1 MGNKQTIKE
10 FLDNSVNVNEIDLIT
25 VISNEGIVGQYDNV
39 ASIEDIS
46 DLEVNDYEII
56 YDSDEGMVYL
66 EIRI

>member
-10 FLDNSVNVNEIDLIT
+10 FLDNSVNVNEVDLIT
-25 VISNEGIVGQYDNV
+25 VISNEGIIGQYDNV

-46 DLEVNDYEII
+46 NLEVNDYEII

>member
-10 FLDNSVNVNEIDLIT
+10 FLDNSVNVNEVDLIT
-25 VISNEGIVGQYDNV
+25 VISDEGIVGQYDSV
-39 ASIEDIS
+39 ASIEDILN
-46 DLEVNDYEII
+46 LEMSDYEII

>member
-10 FLDNSVNVNEIDLIT
+10 FLDNSVNVNEVDLIT
-25 VISNEGIVGQYDNV
+25 VISNEGIVGQYDSV
-39 ASIEDIS
+39 ASIEDILN
-46 DLEVNDYEII
+46 LEMSDYEII

>member
-25 VISNEGIVGQYDNV
+25 VISDEGIVGQYDSV
-39 ASIEDIS
+39 ASIEDILN
-46 DLEVNDYEII
+46 LEMSDYEII